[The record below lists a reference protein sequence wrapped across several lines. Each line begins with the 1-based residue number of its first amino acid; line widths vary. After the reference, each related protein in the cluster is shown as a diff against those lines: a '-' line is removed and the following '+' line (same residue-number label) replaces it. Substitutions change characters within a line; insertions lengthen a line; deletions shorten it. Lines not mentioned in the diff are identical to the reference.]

1 MLRKATEGPM
11 FQLFFKP
18 ERTLWSLTPQR
29 DTVIIE
35 VSSVK
40 GLSLRGNPLRLY
52 RAKHLP
58 LMNWTY
64 SDTEF
69 YIG

>member
-18 ERTLWSLTPQR
+18 ERTPQR